1 MPDGGCSPLGGAAPV
16 GNGIGGLGE
25 ASDTDG
31 GLIIVKE
38 SEVLGFKSSATEEAT
53 EIGATAAEMAAAA
66 ELPALAM
73 RALFEATAASE
84 TVRDDGL
91 FTAGDT
97 D

>member
-1 MPDGGCSPLGGAAPV
+1 MGGAVPV
-16 GNGIGGLGE
+16 GNGIGGLDE
-25 ASDTDG
+25 ASETDG

-38 SEVLGFKSSATEEAT
+38 SEVLGFKSRATEEAT
-53 EIGATAAEMAAAA
+53 EIGATAADMAAAAA

-73 RALFEATAASE
+73 SALFEATAASE

>member
-1 MPDGGCSPLGGAAPV
+1 MGGAAPV
-16 GNGIGGLGE
+16 GNGIGGLGD

-38 SEVLGFKSSATEEAT
+38 SEVLGFKSRATEEAT
-53 EIGATAAEMAAAA
+53 EIGATADMAAAAA

-73 RALFEATAASE
+73 SALFEATAASE

>member
-1 MPDGGCSPLGGAAPV
+1 MPV
-16 GNGIGGLGE
+16 GNGIGGLDE

-73 RALFEATAASE
+73 SALFEATAASE
-84 TVRDDGL
+84 TVKDDGL